1 MTGTDSR
8 LVEAL
13 RTALTEKALLA
24 KANAELTAAARE
36 PIAIVGMGLRLPG
49 GVSGPDDL
57 WDLLCR
63 GDDGIGEF
71 PADRGWDTDALYDPD
86 PAAEGKTYT
95 RHGGFLHDAGL
106 FDPGFFGIS
115 PREALAMD
123 PQQRLL
129 LETSWEALEH
139 ARINPTTLR
148 GQNVGVFTGLFSG
161 GYGSGSRID
170 GLGGMLGTGNA
181 GSI

>member
-1 MTGTDSR
+1 MTGTDAR

-49 GVSGPDDL
+49 GGSGPDDL
-57 WDLLCR
+57 WDLLRR
-63 GDDGIGEF
+63 GAAAIGES
-71 PADRGWDTDALYDPD
+71 PAARGWAPDPLYAPD

-106 FDPGFFGIS
+106 FEPEFFGIS

-129 LETSWEALEH
+129 L
-139 ARINPTTLR
+139 
-148 GQNVGVFTGLFSG
+148 G
-161 GYGSGSRID
+161 
-170 GLGGMLGTGNA
+170 
-181 GSI
+181 